1 MFGSYL
7 HPILKVSKNN
17 ISISLIAISNFRF
30 LINNFMQIFVEIWST
45 GNEEQT
51 FGSVAW
57 RPQHT
62 PIYIINSVDKIL
74 VWRPSFILELPVN
87 WKKLLQPRQCV
98 LITQRLSR
106 KPIDLRR
113 VDWHFMFTTSHA
125 LCKFICDKLKPAH
138 QSIRTAWRLT

>member
-7 HPILKVSKNN
+7 HPILKVSNNN

-57 RPQHT
+57 RPQIPQFILST
-62 PIYIINSVDKIL
+62 PLIKFFL
-74 VWRPSFILELPVN
+74 WRSSFILELPVN

-125 LCKFICDKLKPAH
+125 LCKFVCDKLKPAH